1 MKLTKKHTIG
11 IVSALACLII
21 VSVLYMAMAAPKKK
35 VRAPRPQVIVA
46 TVAPTQAP
54 ETEAPEDVQAIND
67 TDDLT
72 SHIRVG
78 GMTVLYPRVPL
89 LEMRYQPKRYELVP
103 GAILPGMRGRRI
115 EDATHVI
122 ATTYP
127 GLVVRAIHQTQPL
140 NLEVRRDRVTVV
152 VDAYTKRVV
161 SARIG

>member
-11 IVSALACLII
+11 IVSALTCLII
-21 VSVLYMAMAAPKKK
+21 VSILYMAMAAPKKK
-35 VRAPRPQVIVA
+35 KVRAPRRQVIVA

-54 ETEAPEDVQAIND
+54 ETEAPEVQAIND

-140 NLEVRRDRVTVV
+140 NLEVRRDRVTLV